1 MNLNF
6 TDIKNV
12 VASLKLNILF
22 VGAGARIL
30 IFDTQ
35 YNVEGRA
42 TKDLDFAVQVNNPSN
57 IFHSSGLFYNQHSVI
72 IQHINANLSSP
83 DWVID
88 ILNYTV

>member
-42 TKDLDFAVQVNNPSN
+42 TKDLDFAVQEIIAQISSTLQDFFTTN
-57 IFHSSGLFYNQHSVI
+57 IAS
-72 IQHINANLSSP
+72 
-83 DWVID
+83 
-88 ILNYTV
+88 